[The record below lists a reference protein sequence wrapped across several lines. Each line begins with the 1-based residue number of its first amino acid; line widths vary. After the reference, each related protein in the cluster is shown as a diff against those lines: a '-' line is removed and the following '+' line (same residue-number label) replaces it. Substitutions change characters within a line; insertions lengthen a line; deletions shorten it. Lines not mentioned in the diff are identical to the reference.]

1 MFLQTWR
8 PMKHSFRT
16 LLCSLLILVAFPLSG
31 QSGGMNQVSIATATG
46 SATWVVEL
54 ASDNASRSKGLMY
67 RKQMAAQTGML
78 FRFQQSRV
86 VSMWMKNTFIPLDM
100 IFANQAGVV
109 THIHRGAVPHSEAII
124 SSRVPARFVLE
135 VNAGE
140 ADRYG
145 IAVGNRLAHPWI
157 LPPG

>member
-1 MFLQTWR
+1 MRRTFLA
-8 PMKHSFRT
+8 
-16 LLCSLLILVAFPLSG
+16 SLFSLIMLAVAVPLAGYSA
-31 QSGGMNQVSIATATG
+31 GMNQVAIATSSG
-46 SATWVVEL
+46 SHLWAVEL
-54 ASDNASRSKGLMY
+54 ASDSASRSKGLMY
-67 RKQMAAQTGML
+67 RQEMAPKTGML
-78 FRFQQSRV
+78 FRFDDSRV
-86 VSMWMKNTFIPLDM
+86 VSMWMKNTYIPLDM

-145 IAVGNRLAHPWI
+145 IQVGNRLAHPWI
-157 LPPG
+157 LPGG

>member
-1 MFLQTWR
+1 MKQNFLA
-8 PMKHSFRT
+8 SLCA
-16 LLCSLLILVAFPLSG
+16 LLMLAVIATPA
-31 QSGGMNQVSIATATG
+31 QSGGMREVSIATAGGTQ
-46 SATWVVEL
+46 TWSVEL
-54 ASDNASRSKGLMY
+54 ASDSASRSKGLMY
-67 RKQMAAQTGML
+67 RKEMAPKTGML
-78 FRFQQSRV
+78 FRFDHSRV

-100 IFANQAGVV
+100 IFADQAGVV

-145 IAVGNRLAHPWI
+145 VAVGNRLAHPWI
-157 LPPG
+157 LPAG